1 MRKTVL
7 LSILTAVALSAIVL
21 GNALA
26 SPNEQASADSAQFDL
41 TLAVLADANDRG
53 LLSDTLNEV
62 VADLFIEYLIAPGTG
77 ETADQV
83 RARLSAED
91 QTTLEFLITVLTDAN
106 DRGLLSDTLNETLSD
121 WFIEYLIAPET
132 GETDEQVKER
142 LAVYPTPTPTGTLT
156 PTPTPTPIP
165 TGTPT
170 PTPTPTPP
178 ADTQRSIPTP
188 TPTPTGT
195 PTPTPTPTPT
205 ATPQVVANTPATGM
219 PTISGT
225 TRVGETL
232 TANTSGISDEDGMEN
247 ANESFSYTWYAGGGY
262 FRKTG
267 IIATYIV
274 WPDDV
279 GMRLEVSVGFSDDR
293 GNSELIDSAPSSVVA
308 ATVPDPPTNLA
319 VSPSGAGA
327 LSIGWE
333 APTWDLIELLRH
345 GLVGDGGSP
354 ITAYTVQWKEAAD
367 SWDNAADVSSATVT
381 GTSYTIMNLTASTQY
396 AVRVLATNSIGNGS
410 FTSEKTATTGS

>member
-7 LSILTAVALSAIVL
+7 TSILTAVTLSAIVL

-26 SPNEQASADSAQFDL
+26 SPNGQASADSAQFGL
-41 TLAVLADANDRG
+41 VLAVLDDANNRG
-53 LLSDTLNEV
+53 LLSDTLNEAL
-62 VADLFIEYLIAPGTG
+62 ADLFIDSLIAPEAG
-77 ETADQV
+77 ETSDQV

-91 QTTLEFLITVLTDAN
+91 QTALEFLIAVLTDAN
-106 DRGLLSDTLNETLSD
+106 DRGLLSDTLNEAISD
-121 WFIEYLIAPET
+121 LFIEYLIVPGT
-132 GETDEQVKER
+132 GETAEQVKER
-142 LAVYPTPTPTGTLT
+142 LAV
-156 PTPTPTPIP
+156 
-165 TGTPT
+165 
-170 PTPTPTPP
+170 
-178 ADTQRSIPTP
+178 D
-188 TPTPTGT
+188 
-195 PTPTPTPTPT
+195 PTPTPT
-205 ATPQVVANTPATGM
+205 ATPTPTPTQRAVTQTSIATPTPSPTPTPPTPTPTATPTPYANTPATGM

-262 FRKTG
+262 LRKTG
-267 IIATYIV
+267 IIATYII

-279 GMRLEVSVGFSDDR
+279 GMRLDVTVGFSDDR
-293 GNSELIDSAPSSVVA
+293 GNSELIDSAPSSVVT
-308 ATVPDPPTNLA
+308 ATVPDPPANLA

-327 LSIGWE
+327 LSVGWE

-345 GLVGDGGSP
+345 GKVGDGGSP

-367 SWDNAADVSSATVT
+367 SWDNAADVSSATVA
-381 GTSYTIMNLTASTQY
+381 GASYTIMNLTVSAQY